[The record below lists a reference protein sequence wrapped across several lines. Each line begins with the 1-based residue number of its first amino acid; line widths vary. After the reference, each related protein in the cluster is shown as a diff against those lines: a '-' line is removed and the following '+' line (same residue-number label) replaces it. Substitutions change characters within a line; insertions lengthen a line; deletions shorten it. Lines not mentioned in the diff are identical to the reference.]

1 MFPDFIYLLLHRRI
15 LGNASVKRLFIS
27 NGGLFIP
34 ASSGLR
40 STAAYGNR
48 QKLKDGRAPSTRSPD
63 TVALAPKLKGPRR
76 EKSGRCDARGSE
88 TRWQR
93 GAKMAE
99 GS

>member
-1 MFPDFIYLLLHRRI
+1 MFPDFMYLLLHRRI

-48 QKLKDGRAPSTRSPD
+48 QKLKEGGRLPP
-63 TVALAPKLKGPRR
+63 GPQ
-76 EKSGRCDARGSE
+76 
-88 TRWQR
+88 TPWLWPPN
-93 GAKMAE
+93 
-99 GS
+99 